1 MISSTEEWII
11 TFVFRYQ
18 TIKHRSNN
26 IPWLYRIV
34 PDRIPT
40 PYLHFIHRHPLLQPK
55 MMIMQAIIIITLW
68 APLPVCKTSQHSYKT
83 HKYERIAGL
92 SLSTQPSIAVW
103 SSSIQSRVRW
113 AKSSREEKEP
123 QQPRGGSK
131 EVGSKECEMEMAWD
145 WSKRILPN
153 DLTLPPGCTLPVSV
167 DTHSQVGSRLS
178 ALSLSVHRHRN
189 HFLSRLRGLWTHW
202 LPEEEFKGGC
212 RWWLV
217 VKAEKE
223 MASSS
228 FQIGSRMR
236 IFCVW
241 AEYFYGGNATN
252 NNMYL

>member
-1 MISSTEEWII
+1 MNHHFCFSISDYKTQVQQHSMIISYRTWSHTHSLFTFHPPPSSAPAENDDHAGD
-11 TFVFRYQ
+11 Y
-18 TIKHRSNN
+18 N
-26 IPWLYRIV
+26 Y
-34 PDRIPT
+34 
-40 PYLHFIHRHPLLQPK
+40 YPLSSSAQ
-55 MMIMQAIIIITLW
+55 
-68 APLPVCKTSQHSYKT
+68 CKTNQQSYKT

-131 EVGSKECEMEMAWD
+131 EVGSMECEMEMAWA

-167 DTHSQVGSRLS
+167 DTHSQVVSRLS
-178 ALSLSVHRHRN
+178 ALSLSVHRHHN

-217 VKAEKE
+217 VVEAEKE

-236 IFCVW
+236 IFYVW
-241 AEYFYGGNATN
+241 AGYYFYGGNATN